1 MSKLRPRQT
10 KATSSTIVDGSA
22 KRPTIHLNNNADPI
36 ATLKAGL
43 RTVRHHTKG
52 WLKQDLIAS
61 GKLVDTKEAIQ
72 AKVWADY
79 NAQLIHV
86 RAQQD
91 ILGSDYNPLRTIP
104 GRDED
109 GKFTF
114 CKNVD
119 VPKNY
124 FSLEFLLYAYDAS
137 QSTFKRLRQRGGEAL
152 PKQVPHNKGQFVL
165 LDTKLASCIYS
176 ARYFYVVH
184 QMKLWK
190 KNNLQVSQTRTIT
203 QRKTFRKLWDTE
215 KAKDAKFGEVCEKK
229 SIDHAAR
236 AKGAKEEFVDTLN
249 RNARRSYSSLEKAI
263 NSWCSTRTIERW
275 FKSHADF
282 TSYSQNIRPLLSDG
296 NRMKQ
301 VNFSKHVRNRW
312 GLSEGIKILWTMR
325 YDIM

>member
-1 MSKLRPRQT
+1 MFKLHVGPMSELRPRQT
-10 KATSSTIVDGSA
+10 KETPSNIVNGSA

-36 ATLKAGL
+36 ATLKAGV

-61 GKLVDTKEAIQ
+61 GKLVATKEAIQ

-79 NAQLIHV
+79 NARLIHV

-124 FSLEFLLYAYDAS
+124 LSLEFILYAYDVS

-152 PKQVPHNKGQFVL
+152 PKQVPHNKGQCVL
-165 LDTKLASCIYS
+165 LDAKLASCIYS
-176 ARYFYVVH
+176 ARYFYVAH

-190 KNNLQVSQTRTIT
+190 KNNLQASQTRTIT

-215 KAKDAKFGEVCEKK
+215 KAKDAKFGEVYEKK
-229 SIDHAAR
+229 SRDHAAR
-236 AKGAKEEFVDTLN
+236 AKRAKEELVDTLN

-263 NSWCSTRTIERW
+263 NISWCSTRTIERL

-282 TSYSQNIRPLLSDG
+282 TSYSQNIRPLLSEG
-296 NRMKQ
+296 NRLKQ
-301 VNFSKHVRNRW
+301 VDFSKHVRNRW
-312 GLSEGIKILWTMR
+312 A
-325 YDIM
+325 